1 MDTHGSI
8 WIHMGPNGSIWVH
21 MDPYESIW
29 THMSPYRSIWVQMD
43 PYGSM
48 ASIGSIWVQMH
59 PYRSIWI
66 TVTEQHSDVSLQTKM
81 TAHIRDLIFPCGSI
95 NISRRGTPSL
105 RRQLLPGQGSGL
117 HLSQPAPDRLLRG
130 SRVVIQNNHEK
141 RSDAQIRGGSQ

>member
-105 RRQLLPGQGSGL
+105 RRQALPGQRGFPCL
-117 HLSQPAPDRLLRG
+117 CQPALHRHPRG
-130 SRVVIQNNHEK
+130 SRVVIQNS
-141 RSDAQIRGGSQ
+141 RQQCIGTQTGGGSQ